1 MALKPIKCLPISVLH
16 CHTHWLTQPHSSLK
30 MNTITSL
37 KFHMMTIIFIVL
49 NLDLIRTRTLQ
60 ISKYQSIIAPTN
72 RNFLECTGSLIIETA
87 RGEEKRFAVS
97 KQRTHIRA
105 KNVRVEGCGCFRVYK
120 RPGFK
125 ASSRFISSLMDKVS
139 GDHIGFKIRSIEKVS
154 CDEQ

>member
-1 MALKPIKCLPISVLH
+1 
-16 CHTHWLTQPHSSLK
+16 
-30 MNTITSL
+30 MNTITSF
-37 KFHMMTIIFIVL
+37 KFHVMIIILIVL

-105 KNVRVEGCGCFRVYK
+105 KNVRVEGCGCFHVYK

-154 CDEQ
+154 CDEQWLSWKSYLDLHGNWLIFIF

>member
-1 MALKPIKCLPISVLH
+1 MNLITSIKCL
-16 CHTHWLTQPHSSLK
+16 
-30 MNTITSL
+30 
-37 KFHMMTIIFIVL
+37 MMTIILIVL

-72 RNFLECTGSLIIETA
+72 INFLECKGSLIIETA

-97 KQRTHIRA
+97 KQRTNIRA
-105 KNVRVEGCGCFRVYK
+105 KNIRLEGCGCFHVYK

-125 ASSRFISSLMDKVS
+125 ASSKFISSRMDKVS

>member
-1 MALKPIKCLPISVLH
+1 MNLITSIKCL
-16 CHTHWLTQPHSSLK
+16 
-30 MNTITSL
+30 
-37 KFHMMTIIFIVL
+37 MMTIILIVL

-60 ISKYQSIIAPTN
+60 ISKYDIYIAPKNT
-72 RNFLECTGSLIIETA
+72 NFLECTGSLIIETA

-97 KQRTHIRA
+97 KQRTNIRA
-105 KNVRVEGCGCFRVYK
+105 KNIRLEGCGCFHVYK

-125 ASSRFISSLMDKVS
+125 ASSKFISSRMDKVS